1 MARSPAKDGKA
12 SVTEATTLI
21 FPKKS
26 IWEDLAKT
34 KRETKKRAQSQSG
47 IYGAAVKD
55 AVEKEHVDR
64 KALAIVLKLE
74 AMDDEDLH
82 VTLHHIIDGLK
93 KLGIL
98 MRAMAQEEMFDEHKI
113 DPGDLGGDKPPRGG
127 KKATAAKPAKGSRKH
142 KGATG
147 DDLSA
152 AMGGN
157 VTQIGTAARRVA
169 EAAGGDV

>member
-1 MARSPAKDGKA
+1 MARSVPAGGGS

-34 KRETKKRAQSQSG
+34 KRETKKRQQSQAG

-82 VTLHHIIDGLK
+82 VTMFHMIDGLK
-93 KLGIL
+93 KLGVL
-98 MRAMAQEEMFDEHKI
+98 TRAMAQEEMFDEHTP
-113 DPGDLGGDKPPRGG
+113 DAGALDGVKPPKAKKTAKAPKGG
-127 KKATAAKPAKGSRKH
+127 KKH

-157 VTQIGTAARRVA
+157 VTQIGTAARKVA
-169 EAAGGDV
+169 EQAGAD